1 VFNGQVTALQNGAQG
16 ATMFNTFAD
25 FLLGLPSRAGS
36 VFQFWNPNSV
46 WSKTYALYAQDTW
59 QISRQ
64 LTLNIGLRW
73 EAYPFATRDHGGVSR
88 FDPADGNIYFGGV
101 GSVPV
106 NTGASTGP
114 GEFLPRLGLAYRL
127 NEKTV
132 IRSGYGMSADP
143 RPYIDFRSAYPV
155 SAAWEM
161 PAAKDATGKDNAYL
175 PVTTL
180 RQGLVGRPAL
190 DLGNGV
196 MRLPA
201 NTGTTTWPKD
211 VRRKYIQSW
220 NLTIERELPGGFMAT
235 AGYVG
240 TRAVGVMGFMAANW
254 GVPGGGNAGR
264 VLAKFGLKADVNMIQ
279 PFKTATYDA
288 LQTQLTRR
296 WKSSQ
301 FGMVYTFSKAL
312 NYNDNDGGPRIQYPA
327 EW

>member
-1 VFNGQVTALQNGAQG
+1 
-16 ATMFNTFAD
+16 
-25 FLLGLPSRAGS
+25 
-36 VFQFWNPNSV
+36 
-46 WSKTYALYAQDTW
+46 
-59 QISRQ
+59 
-64 LTLNIGLRW
+64 
-73 EAYPFATRDHGGVSR
+73 
-88 FDPADGNIYFGGV
+88 
-101 GSVPV
+101 
-106 NTGASTGP
+106 
-114 GEFLPRLGLAYRL
+114 
-127 NEKTV
+127 
-132 IRSGYGMSADP
+132 
-143 RPYIDFRSAYPV
+143 
-155 SAAWEM
+155 
-161 PAAKDATGKDNAYL
+161 
-175 PVTTL
+175 
-180 RQGLVGRPAL
+180 
-190 DLGNGV
+190 

-211 VRRKYIQSW
+211 VRRTYIQSW